1 MIRPWSSRGCA
12 TPPAKPGTNWA
23 ACRRTSTPGCCAR
36 SAPTLR
42 PGLSASQAHLLA
54 AKYPVTNVQFERFI
68 EDGGY
73 EKPIY
78 WDGEESIGWQW
89 RISEHN
95 TGWRGEGPVTQPEYW
110 QHPRFGKDRHGYPVV
125 GVSWYEAAA
134 YAAWLAE
141 WWRTAN
147 SKLQVW
153 RNGQLETF
161 NLQIGT
167 FTPRLPTD
175 DEWLRL
181 AGGEKE
187 GKKERYPWD
196 VPGSGRVTEYET
208 EAGKAAILA
217 RANTRESGIDGTS
230 PVAMYPLG
238 ESKPFGLADVAGN
251 VWEWTDSWYEKEQR
265 ARVVRGGSWSNS
277 RELARPSVRHWVSP
291 DYSDCNLGFRL
302 VSPIVLASDFWNPG
316 F

>member
-1 MIRPWSSRGCA
+1 M
-12 TPPAKPGTNWA
+12 
-23 ACRRTSTPGCCAR
+23 
-36 SAPTLR
+36 
-42 PGLSASQAHLLA
+42 
-54 AKYPVTNVQFERFI
+54 
-68 EDGGY
+68 
-73 EKPIY
+73 
-78 WDGEESIGWQW
+78 
-89 RISEHN
+89 
-95 TGWRGEGPVTQPEYW
+95 TQPEYW

-175 DEWLRL
+175 AEWLRL

-187 GKKERYPWD
+187 GKKDRYPWD
-196 VPGSGRVTEYET
+196 VPRSGRVTDYET

-217 RANTRESGIDGTS
+217 RANTSESGIGGTS

-238 ESKPFGLADVAGN
+238 ESKPFGLWDVAGN
-251 VWEWTDSWYEKEQR
+251 VWEWTDSWYDKEQSG
-265 ARVVRGGSWSNS
+265 RVVRGGSWHYRQAS
-277 RELARPSVRHWVSP
+277 ARPSVRSRALSGLLELPSRVP
-291 DYSDCNLGFRL
+291 
-302 VSPIVLASDFWNPG
+302 PG
-316 F
+316 LPH